1 MGFLGV
7 TVFAPLKLAHRE
19 TISPAQLGRTF
30 CTEVAEQVPYWV
42 AVLTPAERPLQVT
55 PSPLRDRTTITL
67 PVPTNTHRLDARLLA
82 ALGSAV
88 STWQRDNRRG
98 SSSGVLVDIDV
109 DDTGFVHPVR
119 LPAVPVDA
127 LTEPARGCYL
137 VDDVRRRLDSAPH
150 GGRDYPLT
158 RNYPA
163 LACRPGAQILFR
175 HDVAEADAGHDE
187 PSDYAIDIAIGE
199 TESGLVSA
207 RITWS
212 AGIEGMDELVRLWAA
227 ATTELAAAPS

>member
-55 PSPLRDRTTITL
+55 PSPLRERTTVTL

-127 LTEPARGCYL
+127 LTESARASYL
-137 VDDVRRRLDSAPH
+137 VDDVCRRLDSAPH

-175 HDVAEADAGHDE
+175 HDVSESDPSHDE
-187 PSDYAIDIAIGE
+187 YAIDIAIGE

-207 RITWS
+207 RVTWS
-212 AGIEGMDELVRLWAA
+212 VGIEGMDELVRLWAA
-227 ATTELAAAPS
+227 ATTELTAAPS

>member
-55 PSPLRDRTTITL
+55 PSPLRERTTVTL
-67 PVPTNTHRLDARLLA
+67 PVPANTHRLDARLLA

-127 LTEPARGCYL
+127 LTESARASYL
-137 VDDVRRRLDSAPH
+137 VDDVCRRLDSAPH

-175 HDVAEADAGHDE
+175 RGVPEADADAGHDE
-187 PSDYAIDIAIGE
+187 YAIDIAIGE

-212 AGIEGMDELVRLWAA
+212 TGIEGMDELVRLWAA
-227 ATTELAAAPS
+227 ATTELTAAPS

>member
-55 PSPLRDRTTITL
+55 PSPLRERTMVTL
-67 PVPTNTHRLDARLLA
+67 SVPTNTHRLDARLLA

-127 LTEPARGCYL
+127 LTESARASYL
-137 VDDVRRRLDSAPH
+137 VDDVCRRLDSAPH

-175 HDVAEADAGHDE
+175 HDAPESGANYDE
-187 PSDYAIDIAIGE
+187 YAIDVAIGE

-207 RITWS
+207 RVTWS

-227 ATTELAAAPS
+227 ATTELTTASS

>member
-1 MGFLGV
+1 M

-55 PSPLRDRTTITL
+55 PSPLRERTMVTL
-67 PVPTNTHRLDARLLA
+67 SVPTNTHRLDARLLA

-127 LTEPARGCYL
+127 LTESARASYL
-137 VDDVRRRLDSAPH
+137 VDDVCRRLDSAPH

-175 HDVAEADAGHDE
+175 HDAPESGANYDE
-187 PSDYAIDIAIGE
+187 YAIDVAIGE

-207 RITWS
+207 RVTWS

-227 ATTELAAAPS
+227 ATTELTTASS

>member
-1 MGFLGV
+1 M

-55 PSPLRDRTTITL
+55 PSPLRERTTVTL
-67 PVPTNTHRLDARLLA
+67 PVPANTHRLDARLLA

-88 STWQRDNRRG
+88 STWQRENRRG

-127 LTEPARGCYL
+127 LTESARASYL
-137 VDDVRRRLDSAPH
+137 VDDVCRRLDSAPH

-175 HDVAEADAGHDE
+175 HDARESDPSHDE
-187 PSDYAIDIAIGE
+187 YAIDIAIGA

-207 RITWS
+207 RITWC

-227 ATTELAAAPS
+227 ATTELTAAPS

>member
-55 PSPLRDRTTITL
+55 PSPLRDRTTVTL
-67 PVPTNTHRLDARLLA
+67 PVPANTHRLDARLLA

-127 LTEPARGCYL
+127 LTEPARGAYL
-137 VDDVRRRLDSAPH
+137 VDDVCRRLDSAPH

-175 HDVAEADAGHDE
+175 RGAPEADANHDE
-187 PSDYAIDIAIGE
+187 YAIDIAIDVTG
-199 TESGLVSA
+199 SGPVSA
-207 RITWS
+207 RVTWS

-227 ATTELAAAPS
+227 ATTELTTASS

>member
-1 MGFLGV
+1 M

-30 CTEVAEQVPYWV
+30 CTEVAEQVPYWI

-55 PSPLRDRTTITL
+55 SSPLRDRTTVTL

-82 ALGSAV
+82 ALGSAA
-88 STWQRDNRRG
+88 STWQRDNCRG

-127 LTEPARGCYL
+127 LTEPARGSYL
-137 VDDVRRRLDSAPH
+137 VDDVCRRLDSAPH
-150 GGRDYPLT
+150 GGRDYSLT

-175 HDVAEADAGHDE
+175 HDAAGADAGHDE
-187 PSDYAIDIAIGE
+187 PSDYAIDIAIDVTG
-199 TESGLVSA
+199 SGPVVA
-207 RITWS
+207 RVTWS

-227 ATTELAAAPS
+227 ATTTLAAAPS

>member
-55 PSPLRDRTTITL
+55 PSPLRERTTVTL
-67 PVPTNTHRLDARLLA
+67 SVPTNTDRLDARLLA

-119 LPAVPVDA
+119 LPAVQVDA
-127 LTEPARGCYL
+127 LTESARASYL
-137 VDDVRRRLDSAPH
+137 VDDVCRRLDSAPH

-175 HDVAEADAGHDE
+175 RGASEADAGHDE
-187 PSDYAIDIAIGE
+187 YAIDIAIGA

-227 ATTELAAAPS
+227 ATTELTAAPS